1 MEESKPVFS
10 SRGFTESC
18 ALYTSS
24 QALVILAYLTLIA
37 FSAILKKEEMQI
49 GTVTVRI
56 PEGKRRES
64 PFMSWKIELEKEQ
77 HPLIPNKFFGGV
89 VHIRMDFIIIIIL
102 NPLTFLNYFQK
113 GRRIFSTPGG
123 G

>member
-37 FSAILKKEEMQI
+37 FSAILKKEEVQM
-49 GTVTVRI
+49 GRATVRI
-56 PEGKRRES
+56 PEEKRRES

-89 VHIRMDFIIIIIL
+89 VHIRMDFIIIIL
-102 NPLTFLNYFQK
+102 NPLIFLNYFQK